1 MQIEDIER
9 QVSLE
14 FLSRMRL
21 GRLACVRESQP
32 YITPLYYVYHDSCIY
47 SFSTVGKKIEWMR
60 SNARVCVEVDD
71 IKSPQQWI
79 SVVVFGRYEELPNAP
94 EWQQTREMVHSL
106 LEPHGVWWE
115 PGFARTVLGGVTRPM
130 VPVFFRIFIE
140 QITGHRASLEI
151 DRSSTETSP
160 AKTAGRWWRRLG
172 RGP

>member
-1 MQIEDIER
+1 MQIEDIGR
-9 QVSLE
+9 QASLE

-21 GRLACVRESQP
+21 GRLACARESQP
-32 YITPLYYVYHDSCIY
+32 YITPLFYAYHDSCIY

-60 SNARVCVEVDD
+60 NNPRVCVEVDD

-79 SVVVFGRYEELPNAP
+79 SVVVFGRYEELPNTL

-106 LEPHGVWWE
+106 LEPYGVWWE
-115 PGFARTVLGGVTRPM
+115 PGFAHTVIGGVARPL

-140 QITGHRASLEI
+140 QITGHRASLEK
-151 DRSSTETSP
+151 DNRSTEAP
-160 AKTAGRWWRRLG
+160 KTGGGWWRRLG